1 MLGMG
6 VRFFFYVSV
15 GLVHVNICHD
25 VMGGAVSKS
34 HPIPGTARKAA
45 PGEGGGGGVT
55 SRGKGVTFCP
65 PQT

>member
-45 PGEGGGGGVT
+45 PGEGGGGG
-55 SRGKGVTFCP
+55 
-65 PQT
+65 